1 MRMLNT
7 DIVPE
12 ELCRVFDSSS
22 LPAAV
27 IDKSGIIYAN
37 KAFEPFAAEVSPEI
51 ISGCESSAEKYVC
64 CGGKLFKAYI
74 SPFVKGAFLINIT
87 PAATFSDDCFEV
99 LSAAVRHAVSK
110 VAAASDDL
118 FELYGTE
125 PAARLLNIINSSML
139 TLMSEFLIP
148 EEIMQLKN
156 AAAEYAPVSVSKA
169 LTQFS
174 ERLSEIFS
182 RHNVQINANIAA
194 GMFAKADMRAV
205 TLFLTDF
212 AVKAMNGERHIEAIG
227 IRLFRNGADRMKIVL
242 TCGHMLG
249 LPSEL
254 SDESVA
260 KPETY
265 SPESELEAL
274 LASRFGCRISRTDN
288 ADLSSVTIDM
298 PMSEA
303 PISDGLH
310 SPLKIYGRDR
320 FSDESAYLS
329 RFGIDPPYDIQ

>member
-1 MRMLNT
+1 MLNT
-7 DIVPE
+7 DMVPE
-12 ELCRVFDSSS
+12 ELCRVFDSSP
-22 LPAAV
+22 LPSAV
-27 IDKSGIIYAN
+27 MDKSGIIYAN
-37 KAFEPFAAEVSPEI
+37 KAFEFFAAEISTDI
-51 ISGCESSAEKYVC
+51 ITGCKAAAEKYVC

-74 SPFVKGAFLINIT
+74 STFANNAFLINIT
-87 PAATFSDDCFEV
+87 PAASFSDDCFEV

-118 FELYGTE
+118 FELYNTE
-125 PAARLLNIINSSML
+125 SAAKLLNIINSSML

-156 AAAEYAPVSVSKA
+156 TPTGGYAPTSVSKA

-182 RHNVQINANIAA
+182 RHNVQINANISA

-242 TCGHMLG
+242 TCGHILG
-249 LPSEL
+249 IPSEL
-254 SDESVA
+254 SDESVL
-260 KPETY
+260 KPENY
-265 SPESELEAL
+265 SPESELETL
-274 LASRFGCRISRTDN
+274 LAGCFDCRISRTDN

-298 PMSEA
+298 PMSET
-303 PISDGLH
+303 PMSDGLH
-310 SPLKIYGRDR
+310 SPMKIYGRDR
-320 FSDESAYLS
+320 FSDESVYLS
-329 RFGIDPPYDIQ
+329 RFGIDPPYKI